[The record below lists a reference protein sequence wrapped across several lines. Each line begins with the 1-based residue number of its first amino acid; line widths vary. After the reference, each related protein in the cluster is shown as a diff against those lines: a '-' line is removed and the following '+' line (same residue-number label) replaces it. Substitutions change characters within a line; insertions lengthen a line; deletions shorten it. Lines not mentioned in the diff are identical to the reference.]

1 MTVGS
6 ILRRANGY
14 CKLVA
19 IPKRLFLNS
28 LRSGQAM
35 VEFAMIASLA
45 LIVLLVGIQFA
56 LIGQAALAVS
66 QASYYAARY
75 AAVQTSV
82 NSSSALQTA
91 VQNNFSP
98 TITSP
103 ANALVVNMTTNTTDP
118 NCTASPR
125 NFGCRITVSVTYNS
139 TSKIVLRNPF
149 FGIPFP
155 NSLSSTTQMLTE

>member
-1 MTVGS
+1 MTVGRF
-6 ILRRANGY
+6 LRRASGY
-14 CKLVA
+14 YNLVVN
-19 IPKRLFLNS
+19 PKRLFFNALH
-28 LRSGQAM
+28 SGQAM
-35 VEFAMIASLA
+35 VEFAMIATVA

-103 ANALVVNMTTNTTDP
+103 SGALNVIMATNGTDP

-125 NFGCRITVSVTYNS
+125 NFGCQITVSVTYNA